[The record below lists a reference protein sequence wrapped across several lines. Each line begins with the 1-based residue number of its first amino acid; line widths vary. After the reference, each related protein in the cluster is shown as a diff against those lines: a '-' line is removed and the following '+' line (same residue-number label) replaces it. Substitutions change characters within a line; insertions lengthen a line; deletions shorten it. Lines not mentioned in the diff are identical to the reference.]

1 MLGQASA
8 YPPGNYFSLQY
19 FSVALLEAKLPFLEA
34 LSTLVITDA
43 NWAPRRA
50 TEKILYTKVIRIKF
64 PGG

>member
-1 MLGQASA
+1 MEVQEKVAHIVPNFNYA

-50 TEKILYTKVIRIKF
+50 TEKKIVY
-64 PGG
+64 